1 MRSVT
6 KTLHSR
12 GLVPPRDDLVMNKP
26 GLMSTQI
33 MPNHLPTEAD
43 VVVAGAGVIG
53 MLTAWNLHQHGLDV
67 MLLDQ
72 QRPFAGSSW
81 AGGGILC
88 PVPQWQYPPQV
99 DELVRASSQL
109 YPALIDHLQ
118 AVSGVA
124 LDYATTGLLFTG
136 PYDAMAEPW
145 RQQHADDVD
154 RGVLQDWQPECD
166 QRPAWLLKNVAQL
179 RNPRLGKALLA
190 VCRQCGLAVLPDHA
204 LVDIQPASTR
214 RLSVHCGNGEKFAA
228 DHVVIAAGAWTDE
241 LLRQCGLSGFG
252 IKPLRGQMLLL
263 QGQPG
268 RLRHIISGHGKY
280 LIPRPDGLILCGS
293 TVEDVGFDTGI
304 TDAARDEI
312 LAACCDLYPPAAEL
326 PILQQWSGLRP
337 GIADD
342 IPVIA
347 EHPQC
352 AGVWINSGHYRNGL
366 GMAPASA
373 QRLADL
379 IAQSAMPID

>member
-1 MRSVT
+1 
-6 KTLHSR
+6 
-12 GLVPPRDDLVMNKP
+12 
-26 GLMSTQI
+26 
-33 MPNHLPTEAD
+33 MPNPLAADAD
-43 VVVAGAGVIG
+43 VIIAGAGAIG
-53 MLTAWNLHQHGLDV
+53 MLTACYLHEHGLKV
-67 MLLDQ
+67 VVLDQ

-88 PVPQWQYPPQV
+88 PVPPWQYPPQV
-99 DELVRASSQL
+99 VELVRASSLL
-109 YPALIDHLQ
+109 YPALIDQLE
-118 AVSGVA
+118 AVSGVG

-136 PYDAMAEPW
+136 PFDAMAEPW
-145 RQQHADDVD
+145 RQKNAAEVD
-154 RGVLQDWQPECD
+154 HGILQDWYPECD

-190 VCRQCGLAVLPDHA
+190 FCRQSGIAVLPDHA
-204 LVDIQPASTR
+204 VVKIQPASTR
-214 RLSVHCGNGEKFAA
+214 RLSVHCGNGRKLAA
-228 DHVVIAAGAWTDE
+228 DHVVIATGAWTDE
-241 LLRQCGLSGFG
+241 LLRRCGLSGFG

-268 RLRHIISGHGKY
+268 QLRHIISGHGKY

-293 TVEDVGFDTGI
+293 TVEDAGLDTGI
-304 TDAARDEI
+304 TNAAREEI

-326 PILQQWSGLRP
+326 PILQQWAGLRP

-347 EHPQC
+347 EHPEC

-373 QRLADL
+373 QRLTQE
-379 IAQSAMPID
+379 IATVKAVAPDR